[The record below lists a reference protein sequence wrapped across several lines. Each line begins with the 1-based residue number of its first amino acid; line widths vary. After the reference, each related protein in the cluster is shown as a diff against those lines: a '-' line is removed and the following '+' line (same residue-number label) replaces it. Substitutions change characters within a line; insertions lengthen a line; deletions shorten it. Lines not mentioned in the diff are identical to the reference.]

1 VSPER
6 RQKIQTLLEA
16 ALKCA
21 PAQRAALLDR
31 ECAGDLDFRAEIESL
46 IAANQSGTN
55 VRSGNTLEDPTV
67 LLDPAEFDP
76 LIDSQL
82 AHYRIERKL
91 GAGGMG
97 EVYLAQ
103 DLTLGRKVALKL
115 LEPSL
120 TGNESRQMR
129 FVREAQ
135 LASAL
140 DHPNICTIHEVGEDN
155 RHLFIAMQYV
165 EGETLKRM
173 IGGKPLSQETL
184 LPISLQ
190 VADAISTA
198 HAKGI
203 IHRDIKP
210 ENIIITP
217 QGQAKV
223 LDFGLAKLLESS
235 GEQSDAHLTVPG
247 VVMGTPAAMSPEQAR
262 GEAVDHRTDIFSFG
276 VVLYEMAT
284 GRIPFDG
291 RSKADVISSLLA
303 QPHVSALNVN
313 KNLAPALSKVIDRT
327 LEKDPNSRYQS
338 MAEVLADLKRAEADS
353 AVTPLVHRHD
363 NPPGPRIH
371 QRTIIGIMVAAVA
384 LILIAGYAIS
394 SRRTAPPSNK
404 SIKSIAVLPFK
415 PLVAE
420 NRDEALEL
428 GMADTLISKLS
439 NIRQVTVR
447 PLSAVRQYR
456 GLDQDAVAAGR
467 EQKVEA
473 VLDGNIQKAGDKIRL
488 SVRLVRVDDGR
499 EIWTEVFDEKLTDIF
514 SLQDSV
520 SDKVSSV
527 LAVALTGEERNLL
540 AKRET
545 SNIEAYNLYLL
556 GRYHLNRLT
565 DDGFRKGRDYFQ
577 QAIDK
582 DPKYAL
588 AHVGLADAYNRLSG
602 WNVISP
608 TEGFPNAKRAA
619 MTALTIDES
628 LAEAHTMLGVVL
640 MLYDWDWRSAEKELR
655 RAIEINPN
663 SADGHQMYSYYLSQ
677 TQRRFDEALAEMKRA
692 EELDPLSIEKKV
704 GIGDIYYYQRKYDL
718 AIQQYQKVLAMDPN
732 SGYAHWAIGNVY
744 IQTRKFPEAIAALK
758 TSISLS
764 GDSPDE
770 PASLACAYA
779 LSGKKSEA
787 RSILNELKERS
798 KERYISPAV
807 IAFIYG
813 TLGEKDEACRWLEKA
828 YEGRD
833 LLLVLSKTEPLF
845 DSLSSDPRF
854 ADLVRKM
861 GLP

>member
-1 VSPER
+1 VSVER
-6 RQKIQTLLEA
+6 SQQIQTLLEA
-16 ALKCA
+16 ALQCA
-21 PAQRAALLDR
+21 PDKRAALLDR
-31 ECAGDLDFRAEIESL
+31 ECAGDSALRAEIESL
-46 IAANQSGTN
+46 IAANESAKN
-55 VRSGNTLEDPTV
+55 VRTGNALEDPTV
-67 LLDPAEFDP
+67 VLDPAEIDP
-76 LIDSQL
+76 LINSQL

-120 TGNESRQMR
+120 TGNEARQTR
-129 FVREAQ
+129 FRREAQ

-140 DHPNICTIHEVGEDN
+140 DHPNICTIHEVGEGN

-165 EGETLKRM
+165 EGETLKRV
-173 IGGKPLSQETL
+173 IGGKPLRLETL

-190 VADAISTA
+190 VAEALSTA

-217 QGQAKV
+217 RGQAKV

-235 GEQSDAHLTVPG
+235 EEQSDTHLTTPG

-284 GRIPFDG
+284 GRIPFG
-291 RSKADVISSLLA
+291 GKSKADVLSSLLT
-303 QPHVSALNVN
+303 QPHASALTFN
-313 KNLAPALSKVIDRT
+313 KSIPPLLSRVIDRT
-327 LEKDPNSRYQS
+327 LVKDPNDRYQS
-338 MAEVLADLKRAEADS
+338 MAEVLADLKNVEADS
-353 AVTPLVHRHD
+353 AASVVHRNH
-363 NPPGPRIH
+363 PSVRRIER
-371 QRTIIGIMVAAVA
+371 RTAIGILVAAVA
-384 LILIAGYAIS
+384 LILIVGYVIY
-394 SRRTAPPSNK
+394 SRRTEPPSNK
-404 SIKSIAVLPFK
+404 LIKSIAVLPFK

-428 GMADTLISKLS
+428 GMADTLINKLS

-447 PLSAVRQYR
+447 PLSAVRKYR
-456 GLDQDAVAAGR
+456 ELDQDAVAAGR

-473 VLDGNIQKAGDKIRL
+473 VLDGNIQKAADKIRL
-488 SVRLVRVDDGR
+488 SVRLIRVEDGG
-499 EIWTEVFDEKLTDIF
+499 EIWSQVFDEKLTDIF

-520 SDKVSSV
+520 SDRVSRV
-527 LAVALTGEERNLL
+527 LAIALTGEERNLL
-540 AKRET
+540 AKRDT
-545 SNIEAYNLYLL
+545 NNVEAYNLYVL

-608 TEGFPNAKRAA
+608 TEGFSNAKRSA

-640 MLYDWDWRSAEKELR
+640 MLYDWDWAAAEKELR

-677 TQRRFDEALAEMKRA
+677 TQRRFDEAMTEMKRA

-704 GIGDIYYYQRKYDL
+704 GIGDIFHYQRKYDL
-718 AIQQYQKVLAMDPN
+718 AIQQYQRALELDPN
-732 SGYAHWAIGNVY
+732 SGYAHWSLGNAY
-744 IQTRKFPEAIAALK
+744 IQTRNFPEAIAALK
-758 TSISLS
+758 TSIPLS
-764 GDSPDE
+764 ADSPDE

-779 LSGKKSEA
+779 LSGKKIEA
-787 RSILNELKERS
+787 RAILNDLKGRS
-798 KERYISPAV
+798 KERYVSPSM
-807 IAFIYG
+807 IAFIHG
-813 TLGEKDEACRWLEKA
+813 ALGEKDEAFKWLETA
-828 YEGRD
+828 YERRD
-833 LLLVLSKTEPLF
+833 FLLVLLKTEPLF

-854 ADLVRKM
+854 EDLVRKL
-861 GLP
+861 GL